1 MRPLLTF
8 FFPRFSLYFL
18 SLVFFLSGI
27 TKLLSLKQFEYEV
40 ALYSEVYFSIIFVV
54 WRKYIAILIC
64 CIELGTVVLSLF
76 KRTKILSLF
85 IYLLLLIFFTILTG
99 VNYFSPPITGSIQ
112 SCGCFGE
119 LINFT
124 PQASF
129 YKSLLL
135 LIIALSSV
143 ILTLKNKRNLKLGN
157 MKRFFIITFI
167 IMTLYS
173 CSENKNKTSRI
184 VESLHVENAYFDIG
198 EIDKKRSNIQK
209 FSFNLENIG
218 NRDITIHSA
227 KPSCECV
234 VVQEAPIRI
243 SPKESRMLKGYIDL
257 KNQKGKLSKAIF
269 VDFDEDKVMLLRVI
283 GKIK

>member
-1 MRPLLTF
+1 MLHRIRDSSTF
-8 FFPRFSLYFL
+8 S
-18 SLVFFLSGI
+18 
-27 TKLLSLKQFEYEV
+27 
-40 ALYSEVYFSIIFVV
+40 
-54 WRKYIAILIC
+54 
-64 CIELGTVVLSLF
+64 F

-198 EIDKKRSNIQK
+198 EIDKKI
-209 FSFNLENIG
+209 
-218 NRDITIHSA
+218 
-227 KPSCECV
+227 
-234 VVQEAPIRI
+234 
-243 SPKESRMLKGYIDL
+243 
-257 KNQKGKLSKAIF
+257 
-269 VDFDEDKVMLLRVI
+269 
-283 GKIK
+283 